1 MPRAADTSTQLSYAY
16 HCLRRDISNFS
27 LVKRR
32 QFDGVLISM
41 HQSGTHW
48 LKHML
53 ACALTDKHGLPP
65 PEYIHANDVIAGPRD
80 RRMNDLIPHLVSA
93 HSIPH
98 ALFRSKLFHS
108 CVSLP
113 PYVVLVRDIRATLVS
128 NYEKWKEHYQ
138 CDFEEF
144 LLGDISGQ
152 RFNNDIWWCI
162 RFCNMWGAIQ
172 ARVPGSLLLVR
183 YEDLRKSTLEE
194 LQRINRYWQLQ
205 LADNTLERAIA
216 ASSKE
221 AMSLKKDPD
230 TPFGVNVVRNDG
242 KPWKDWFEGKNAAL
256 VSELCD
262 AFLKYD
268 HGYDYSSIDH

>member
-1 MPRAADTSTQLSYAY
+1 MPEVINTSTRLSYAY

-32 QFDGVLISM
+32 HFDGVLISM

-53 ACALTDKHGLPP
+53 ASALTEKYELPP
-65 PEYIHANDVIAGPRD
+65 PQYIHANDVIAGPKD
-80 RRMNDLIPHLVSA
+80 PKLHDAVPHLVSA

-98 ALFRSKLFHS
+98 ALFRSRLFHAS
-108 CVSLP
+108 SNLP
-113 PYVVLVRDIRATLVS
+113 PYVILVRDIRATLVS
-128 NYEKWKEHYQ
+128 NYEKWKDHYQ

-144 LLGDISGQ
+144 LRGDISGQ

-162 RFCNMWGAIQ
+162 RFCNMWGTIK
-172 ARVPGSLLLVR
+172 ARVPESLHLVR
-183 YEDLRKSTLEE
+183 YEDLRHDTLNE
-194 LQRINRYWQLQ
+194 LRSINDYWRLD
-205 LADNTLERAIA
+205 LDEDTLKRAIA
-216 ASSKE
+216 ASSKDKM
-221 AMSLKKDPD
+221 ALKKDPD

-242 KPWKDWFEGKNAAL
+242 KPWKDWYNRENTRL
-256 VSELCD
+256 VAKFCD

-268 HGYDYSSIDH
+268 HGYDYTTLDR